1 MSEEETLSQSPS
13 WETPNSEV
21 LLDILWGTLLQTE
34 WGFSHSYSHSDHLI
48 QIFLFF
54 NLGLCSC
61 RRFQR
66 ELPTLHSTMVLKTE
80 LLEHWNNQSKDT
92 IKKDVYKKS
101 NNTACALLHTSSF
114 IYFLILLLNDDVL
127 AETRVWEMNKLDRL
141 VKFTGLK
148 VKKK

>member
-1 MSEEETLSQSPS
+1 M
-13 WETPNSEV
+13 
-21 LLDILWGTLLQTE
+21 
-34 WGFSHSYSHSDHLI
+34 
-48 QIFLFF
+48 
-54 NLGLCSC
+54 
-61 RRFQR
+61 
-66 ELPTLHSTMVLKTE
+66 MLKTE

-92 IKKDVYKKS
+92 IKKDVYKKP

>member
-1 MSEEETLSQSPS
+1 MQTFPKGITNTSQHYGVKNRVTGALEQP
-13 WETPNSEV
+13 V
-21 LLDILWGTLLQTE
+21 
-34 WGFSHSYSHSDHLI
+34 
-48 QIFLFF
+48 
-54 NLGLCSC
+54 
-61 RRFQR
+61 QR
-66 ELPTLHSTMVLKTE
+66 Y
-80 LLEHWNNQSKDT
+80 N
-92 IKKDVYKKS
+92 KKDVYKKS